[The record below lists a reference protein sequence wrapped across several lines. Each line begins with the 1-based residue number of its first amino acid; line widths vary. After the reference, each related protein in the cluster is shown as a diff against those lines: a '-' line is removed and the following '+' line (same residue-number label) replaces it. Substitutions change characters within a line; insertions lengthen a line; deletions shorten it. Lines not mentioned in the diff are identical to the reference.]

1 MKLKQHSVPW
11 TTTAMSLPRRNRSLR
26 TLRLVCV
33 LIWIF
38 QTGGNLPAA
47 DWPMYGHDAARS
59 GVSSEKLPTPL
70 VENWSF
76 KPLGSPRPAWGDPK
90 PEAVEGYLELRR
102 IHFDD
107 CFQPVAAGDAVYFG
121 SSADNKVYCLD
132 AATGQIRW
140 TTVTGGPIRL
150 APTVSEGRVYVG
162 SDDGCGYCLDAT
174 DGSVV
179 WKFQAAPEDQRVLGS
194 GRMISLWPIRSSIL
208 VDQGVAY
215 LTAGIFPAEG
225 VFLFALD
232 AATGKEIWRNDTC
245 GEASQSR
252 VSPQGYLLASKTTLY
267 APMGRV
273 SPAAFDRETG
283 ALKYLTSFGKAV
295 GGTYALLAGD
305 DVYTGTETMVG
316 YHGQARADK
325 FATFVGQRIVITA
338 DTAYVAT
345 GTDISSL
352 DRVKFPVAAS
362 KLESLKDQKLRLT
375 QESRSGPTDE
385 QKARMAELDK
395 QFKLAQEEFAA
406 ATRWKVPSTC
416 ADSLILAGDVLVA
429 GGLGE
434 FQALAAASGEKLA
447 AVKVDGTVKGLA
459 VAAGRLLASTDS
471 GVIHGFGAEGS
482 AQHGAVAAKAEAD
495 PFSGTDA
502 GMAAKFQEAAA
513 KIIQDTGI
521 NSGYGLVIGLETG
534 QLAVELA
541 KQSEMMIYAVD
552 SDADKVTALRKKVD
566 AAGLYGTRV
575 CVECWPYDKIPYSDY
590 FANLIVSETIVA
602 GGMILIEADPV
613 VRMLKPLGGTAVARL
628 HADIPDAADGVR
640 QWAAESAIGPALS
653 VEVSGN
659 WAKIVRGAVPGAGSW
674 THLYADSSNTACGD
688 DTAVKSPLG
697 VLWFGA
703 PGPGEMVQRHQRA
716 AGPLSI
722 DGRMFIQGENVLM
735 AYDIY
740 NGVQLW
746 RRELAGARRV
756 NASHDGSN
764 LALNSNGFF
773 AAIGDHCLRIDPASG
788 KTLATYGLPEADDN
802 ASRRWIYTAVDGNL
816 LYGSRSAGSL
826 TSDRVFAVEIDGGKH
841 RWEYE
846 GKRIASNAMAIG
858 DGMVFLIDTDVTPE
872 QRGQVIEAERG
883 RIALLPEAERAAALK
898 SLENADIRTVVA
910 LDAESGQVR
919 WRKPIDLT
927 HCGGATLSIV
937 YNEGVVVIFGVY
949 LDGHLWQQFFAGEF
963 DSRRVTV
970 LSVDD
975 GSLLW
980 SKQVGYRVR
989 PLVIGDTLHTEP
1001 WAYDL
1006 HTGEPRTRVHPVTGK
1021 TERWQFARS
1030 GHHCGLP
1037 IASPNC
1043 LFFRSHN
1050 LGYYDLLK
1058 DDGTMH
1064 FGAQRPGCWINF
1076 IPAGGLLLM
1085 PEASAG
1091 CMCPFPNMCS
1101 VVFKPTDKNKAYTQ
1115 YSAVGSMTPVKRL
1128 AVNLGAAGDRSD
1140 AQGKLWIA
1148 WPRPFK
1154 GRLVLPLNIEDA
1166 FHSGGKYVQRSSS
1179 YTPMDGTD
1187 DPWLFTSSA
1196 SGLKT
1201 CEIPL
1206 LEPADGTALYSVR
1219 LGFADPVNSEP
1230 GQRVFDVKLQG
1241 KVVAED
1247 FDIAKETGGA
1257 DRALFK
1263 QFDGVQVTQNL
1274 LIELVPKDKDSA
1286 PEKTPILQAVEV
1298 VQQRVTSIGCAVPG
1312 ILLNNA
1318 QSEKPIEVKL
1328 ANIRD
1333 TAFAGTLEVSVPDG
1347 FEVSPRQSEIKLAAG
1362 DRISMPLTVAVKP
1375 GVDAAEYQMTV
1386 SILKGDGSLEFQRS
1400 ATIEHLGPRGRIT
1413 VPVVEDTAVHAG
1425 YPDRNWGTAGVI
1437 MVDGGDAKIG
1447 DEHHTLAYLKF
1458 KLDLPGKLT
1467 SARLRIHNA
1476 GNPSFDSG
1484 HVCLTAEPWSETKLT
1499 YASRPP
1505 VGEELAK
1512 LGKVAEDQIV
1522 ECVLK
1527 IDLTGKKELSLVIE
1541 PTSCDGID
1549 YLTREAGKPA
1559 ELIIEYLLD
1568 Q

>member
-1 MKLKQHSVPW
+1 MKLKQRSVRS
-11 TTTAMSLPRRNRSLR
+11 TTTAMGLPRRSRSSR
-26 TLRLVCV
+26 TLQAACV
-33 LIWIF
+33 LIF
-38 QTGGNLPAA
+38 LTGGNRLAA
-47 DWPMYGHDAARS
+47 DWPMYRHDGARS
-59 GVSSEKLPTPL
+59 GVTTEKLPTPL
-70 VENWSF
+70 VESWSF
-76 KPLGSPRPAWGDPK
+76 KPLGAPRPAWGDPK
-90 PEAVEGYLELRR
+90 PEVVEGYLELRR

-107 CFQPVAAGDAVYFG
+107 CFQPVAVGDAVYFG
-121 SSADNKVYCLD
+121 SSVDNKVYCLD

-140 TTVTGGPIRL
+140 TAITGGPIRL
-150 APTVSEGRVYVG
+150 APTVAEGKVYVG
-162 SDDGCGYCLDAT
+162 SDDGCGYCLDAA

-179 WKFQAAPEDQRVLGS
+179 WKFRAAPEDQRVLGS

-208 VDQGVAY
+208 VDGGVAY

-252 VSPQGYLLASKTTLY
+252 VSPQGYLLASATTLY

-283 ALKYLTSFGKAV
+283 TLKYMTSFGKAV
-295 GGTYALLAGD
+295 GGTYALLVGD

-316 YHGQARADK
+316 YHGQSRADK
-325 FATFVGQRIVITA
+325 FATFVGQRIVVTN

-345 GTDISSL
+345 GTDLSAL
-352 DRVKFPVAAS
+352 DRVKFPAAAS
-362 KLESLKDQKLRLT
+362 KIESLKARKVSLQREMRT
-375 QESRSGPTDE
+375 GPTDE

-395 QFKLAQEEFAA
+395 QAKAAQEEFAA
-406 ATRWKVPSTC
+406 ATLWKVPSTC

-429 GGLGE
+429 GGSGE
-434 FQALAAASGEKLA
+434 LLALATASGEKLA
-447 AVKVDGTVKGLA
+447 SVKVEGSVKGLA
-459 VAAGRLLASTDS
+459 VANARLLVSTDS
-471 GVIHGFGAEGS
+471 GVIHSFGAKGVP
-482 AQHGAVAAKAEAD
+482 QRGAVGAKAVAD
-495 PFSGTDA
+495 PFSESDA
-502 GMAAKFQEAAA
+502 GMSAKFQEAAA

-521 NSGYGLVIGLETG
+521 DRGYGLVIGLETG

-541 KQSEMMIYAVD
+541 KRSEMMIYAVD
-552 SDADKVTALRKKVD
+552 SDPDKVAAVREKVD

-575 CVECWPYDKIPYSDY
+575 CVECWPYDKIPYADY
-590 FANLIVSETIVA
+590 FANLIVSETVVA
-602 GGMILIEADPV
+602 GGMLMFEADPV
-613 VRMLKPLGGTAVARL
+613 VRMLKPLGGTAVTRL
-628 HADIPDAADGVR
+628 HADIPNAADGLR
-640 QWAAESAIGPALS
+640 QWAAQSAIGQCLA
-653 VEVSGN
+653 VDVSGD
-659 WAKIVRGAVPGAGSW
+659 WAKIVRGAVPEAGSW
-674 THLYADSSNTACGD
+674 THLYANASNTACGD

-697 VLWFGA
+697 VLWFGS
-703 PGPGEMVQRHQRA
+703 PGPGEMVNRHQRA

-722 DGRMFIQGENVLM
+722 DGRMFVQGENVLM

-740 NGVQLW
+740 NGLQLW
-746 RRELAGARRV
+746 RRELAGAKRA

-764 LALNSNGFF
+764 LALNSDGFF

-788 KTLATYGLPEADDN
+788 KTLATYKLPEADDN
-802 ASRRWIYTAVDGNL
+802 ASRRWIYTALNGNL
-816 LYGSRSAGSL
+816 LYGSRSAGTL

-841 RWEYE
+841 RWVYE
-846 GKRIASNAMAIG
+846 GKRIASNALAIG
-858 DGMVFLIDTDVTPE
+858 NGMVFLIDTQVTPE
-872 QRGQVIEAERG
+872 QRGQALAASRG
-883 RIALLPEAERAAALK
+883 RIGLLPEAERAAALK
-898 SLENADIRTVVA
+898 DLENADIRTVVA

-919 WRKPIDLT
+919 WREPIDLT
-927 HCGGATLSIV
+927 HCGGSTLSIV

-975 GSLLW
+975 GSFLW

-989 PLVIGDTLHTEP
+989 PLVIGNTLHTEP
-1001 WAYDL
+1001 WAWDL

-1043 LFFRSHN
+1043 LFFRSYN

-1101 VVFKPTDKNKAYTQ
+1101 IVFKPTDKNKAYTQ
-1115 YSAVGSMTPVKRL
+1115 YSAIGDMTPVKRL

-1140 AQGKLWIA
+1140 AGGKLWLA
-1148 WPRPFK
+1148 WPRPFT
-1154 GRLVLPLNIEDA
+1154 GRLVLPLNIEDT
-1166 FHSGGKYVQRSSS
+1166 FHSGGKFVKRSSS
-1179 YTPMDGTD
+1179 YTPIAGTD

-1196 SGLKT
+1196 TGLKT

-1219 LGFADPVNSEP
+1219 LAFADPVNSRP
-1230 GQRVFDVKLQG
+1230 GERVFDVKLQG
-1241 KVVAED
+1241 KVVLENL
-1247 FDIAKETGGA
+1247 DIAKETGGA

-1263 QFDGVQVTQNL
+1263 QFGPVEVTQNL
-1274 LIELVPKDKDSA
+1274 VIELVSKDKDSA
-1286 PEKTPILQAVEV
+1286 PEKAPILQAVEV
-1298 VQQRVTSIGCAVPG
+1298 VQERVTSIGCAVSG
-1312 ILLNNA
+1312 ILLNDA
-1318 QSEKPIEVKL
+1318 QSEKPVEVKL

-1333 TAFAGTLEVSVPDG
+1333 TAFAGTLQVSVPDG

-1362 DRISMPLTVAVKP
+1362 DRISLPVTVAVKP
-1375 GVDAAEYQMTV
+1375 GVDAGEYRMTV
-1386 SILKGDGSLEFQRS
+1386 SVLKGDGSLEFQQS
-1400 ATIEHLGPRGRIT
+1400 ATVEHLGPHGRIT
-1413 VPVVEDTAVHAG
+1413 VSALEDTAVHAR
-1425 YPDRNWGTAGVI
+1425 YPDRNWGTATVM
-1437 MVDGGDAKIG
+1437 MVDGGDKKMG
-1447 DEHHTLAYLKF
+1447 DEAHTLAYLKF
-1458 KLDLPGKLT
+1458 QLDLPGKLT
-1467 SARLRIHNA
+1467 STRLRIYNA
-1476 GNPSFDSG
+1476 GNPSSDSG
-1484 HVCLTAEPWSETKLT
+1484 HVCLTREPWSETQLT
-1499 YASRPP
+1499 YASQPA

-1512 LGKVAEDQIV
+1512 LGRVAEGQVV
-1522 ECVLK
+1522 ECPLNV
-1527 IDLTGKKELSLVIE
+1527 DLTGRKELSLVIE
-1541 PTSCDGID
+1541 PTGCDGID

-1568 Q
+1568 